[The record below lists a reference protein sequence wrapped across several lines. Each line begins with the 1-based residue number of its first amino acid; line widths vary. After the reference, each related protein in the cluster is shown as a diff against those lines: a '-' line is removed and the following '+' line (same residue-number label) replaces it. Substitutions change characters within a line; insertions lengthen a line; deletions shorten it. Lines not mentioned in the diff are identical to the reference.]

1 MTVIYD
7 KVAVIG
13 MGLIGA
19 SIALAARRGELAT
32 TIIGSDQSPEV
43 AAVAARLQLVDSFEA
58 DAVHAVADADLVILA
73 VPVGAVGKIAEQIVP
88 HMKSG
93 AVLTDTGS
101 TKRSVVRDV
110 APHLRDDIIWLPSHP
125 LAGTEHSG
133 PGAGFESL
141 FDERYWIIL
150 PLDADEAA
158 IVRFESFITG
168 LGSVTERM
176 SPDYHDKVLALTSHL
191 PHLIAYTI
199 VGTAVDLETQLKN
212 DVIRFSASGFRDFT
226 RIAAS
231 DPVMWRDVFLNNDTA
246 VLEMLQ
252 RFPRILAIF
261 NVPFA
266 GKKVTS
272 WKHYFRAPAKS
283 GDQSL
288 MRVRIRLAIGSV
300 RYFAY
305 SRAKSRMIGGVF
317 HQISRSR
324 SLGLTGQ

>member
-19 SIALAARRGELAT
+19 SIALAARRGRLAT

-43 AAVAARLQLVDSFEA
+43 AATVTRLQLVDSFEA

-88 HMKSG
+88 HLKSG

-110 APHLRDDIIWLPSHP
+110 ARHLRDDIIWLPSHP

-150 PLDADEAA
+150 PLDADEAD
-158 IVRFESFITG
+158 IVRFESFVTG

-252 RFPRILAIF
+252 RFSEDLSYLQRAIRWQEGDKLEALF
-261 NVPFA
+261 SRTREIRRSIIDA
-266 GKKVTS
+266 GQ
-272 WKHYFRAPAKS
+272 
-283 GDQSL
+283 D
-288 MRVRIRLAIGSV
+288 
-300 RYFAY
+300 
-305 SRAKSRMIGGVF
+305 
-317 HQISRSR
+317 
-324 SLGLTGQ
+324 